1 MGTRAYSYC
10 DKEGDFKLETFN
22 LTQEDFDLKIPF
34 IQTAYNLSNGDLK
47 LFASPWSAPGWMKE
61 TGKMVGGGSLKGDV
75 DGEYYR
81 TWANYF
87 LRFFEEYHKQGISFW
102 GVTMQNEPSS
112 GASLDYGWQTMY
124 FTPAMQRFEAFYSL
138 VHIASL
144 RDFLKNLLGPTLKG
158 SPLTRNLKIMVN
170 DDQRYMLPDTADE
183 ILDDKTAA
191 SFVDGIAV
199 HWYEDFLFSAQ
210 ILSTTHEHHPTKF
223 ILPSEGGPTFVG
235 NYLDASIIVNNTAD
249 EFYKQ
254 PQYYALG
261 HFSKLIT
268 PGSQRVDLQ
277 ISGYSKDLLL
287 DGVAFRTAYA
297 QFVVVLSNR
306 NPVTDYQLSL
316 VNPSNSRQS
325 VDIDVNRNSIVSI
338 IWNAY

>member
-1 MGTRAYSYC
+1 
-10 DKEGDFKLETFN
+10 
-22 LTQEDFDLKIPF
+22 
-34 IQTAYNLSNGDLK
+34 
-47 LFASPWSAPGWMKE
+47 
-61 TGKMVGGGSLKGDV
+61 MVGGGSLKGDV

-124 FTPAMQRFEAFYSL
+124 FTPAMQ
-138 VHIASL
+138 

-223 ILPSEGGPTFVG
+223 ILPSEASNGWLLLHGPDLGDWSRAEDYAKDIMEDLQNWAAGWTDWNLCLDLQGGPTFVG

-306 NPVTDYQLSL
+306 NPATDYQLSL

-325 VDIDVNRNSIVSI
+325 VDIDVKRNSIVSI